1 MTKTKKKEDYSHEP
15 SSLHINENKP
25 NFIINLINV

>member
-1 MTKTKKKEDYSHEP
+1 MTKTEKKEDYSHEP

-25 NFIINLINV
+25 NLIINLINV

>member
-1 MTKTKKKEDYSHEP
+1 MTKTKKEDYSHEP